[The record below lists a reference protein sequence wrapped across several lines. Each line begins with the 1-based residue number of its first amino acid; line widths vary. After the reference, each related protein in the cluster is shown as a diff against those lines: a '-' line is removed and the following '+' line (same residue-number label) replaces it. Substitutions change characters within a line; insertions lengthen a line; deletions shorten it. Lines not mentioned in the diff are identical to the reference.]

1 MVYTPP
7 GTRLYTS
14 PKTPE
19 RLVAGAAVRDDP
31 SLHART
37 RADPML
43 LTSPPTTQDMNDR
56 SLVGVLTVDDQAIFR
71 SVAHDVIEATPGF
84 EPLGEATSG
93 PEAVE
98 LAAELRPDLVLL
110 DVRMPEMGG
119 LEAAARI
126 HAAAPNATIVL
137 LSTEEYEGTQSVRS
151 CGAAAFLRKQAFG
164 PVALRALWADHGRRP
179 E

>member
-1 MVYTPP
+1 MYTPP

-19 RLVAGAAVRDDP
+19 RLVAAAAARDDSFLHARVRDDP
-31 SLHART
+31 
-37 RADPML
+37 ML
-43 LTSPPTTQDMNDR
+43 LSTPPPTQDLSDR
-56 SLVGVLTVDDQAIFR
+56 SFVGVLTVDDQAIFR
-71 SVAHDVIEATPGF
+71 SVARDVIEATPGF
-84 EPLGEATSG
+84 VPLAEAASG
-93 PEAVE
+93 PEAVA

-119 LEAAARI
+119 LESAAQI
-126 HAAAPNATIVL
+126 HAAAPNAAIVL
-137 LSTEEYEGTQSVRS
+137 LSTEEYEGTRSVSS

-179 E
+179 A